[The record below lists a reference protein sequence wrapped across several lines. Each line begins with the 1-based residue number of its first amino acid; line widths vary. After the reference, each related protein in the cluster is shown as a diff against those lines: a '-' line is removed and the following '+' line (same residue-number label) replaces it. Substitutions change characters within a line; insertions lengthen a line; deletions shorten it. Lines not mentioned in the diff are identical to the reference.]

1 MDTKIKIENFSTL
14 DDSWT
19 HFRIEFRGS
28 ENTLR
33 VRQIKLLG
41 VPALLEE
48 IHQRHNP
55 KLTNAFQIQ
64 QRNCEAET
72 LRVFRLITAQVNPIE
87 IYRNI

>member
-1 MDTKIKIENFSTL
+1 MNLYIKLQIPFSS

-19 HFRIEFRGS
+19 HFRMEFRGS
-28 ENTLR
+28 ESTLR

-72 LRVFRLITAQVNPIE
+72 LRVFRLITAQVTQ
-87 IYRNI
+87 